1 VTPTKA
7 VYVFVFD
14 GFADWEPAN
23 ALAELRRQGHYR
35 VEVVGLTRRPV
46 ESMGGLHVL
55 PTRALGEVD
64 PADVAAFVLPGGD
77 RWEQSP
83 PDPELAAVLERL
95 AASAVPIAAIC
106 AATTAVVKLGLLRG
120 RKHTSNGLA
129 YLRSKVPEYAQEQDY
144 VDSPAVRDRGLI
156 TASGVAP
163 IEFARELFEELEV
176 MTPDDRGLWEKL
188 FRTGR
193 LPNGAA

>member
-1 VTPTKA
+1 
-7 VYVFVFD
+7 
-14 GFADWEPAN
+14 
-23 ALAELRRQGHYR
+23 
-35 VEVVGLTRRPV
+35 
-46 ESMGGLHVL
+46 
-55 PTRALGEVD
+55 
-64 PADVAAFVLPGGD
+64 
-77 RWEQSP
+77 
-83 PDPELAAVLERL
+83 L